1 MEEGRE
7 GTCETRVYAGI
18 FTVLFSVVLPE
29 HNCSD
34 PDHFGT
40 HCFSSLVL
48 FALLEEILSYVARS
62 LLLGGEL
69 VVVFGEWGNEEHI
82 LA

>member
-1 MEEGRE
+1 MEEWRE
-7 GTCETRVYAGI
+7 GTCETRVYCGI
-18 FTVLFSVVLPE
+18 STVLFFIVLPE

-34 PDHFGT
+34 PDHFGA
-40 HCFSSLVL
+40 HCLSSLVL
-48 FALLEEILSYVARS
+48 LALLEEILSYVARS

-69 VVVFGEWGNEEHI
+69 VVVFGEWGDEERI